1 MKEFIVNITFL
12 VCFILYCV
20 IAYFQLPAF
29 AYPLVAIIHIISI
42 MGIRLFLQVFLYFL
56 FYFAAVLAMSLVV
69 AYAENFP
76 YFGSFAGITLI
87 ILILLSPIIIA
98 FVKDVYSKTKSTLN
112 NSFSSINSSRPKL
125 KSIWQTLTLK
135 GFEYKEVRED
145 LEDLED
151 ELIEE
156 GASNW
161 RIFHE
166 VEIHRIS
173 IILQLIK
180 DKITMAF
187 RSQTHR
193 NE

>member
-1 MKEFIVNITFL
+1 
-12 VCFILYCV
+12 
-20 IAYFQLPAF
+20 
-29 AYPLVAIIHIISI
+29 